1 MVDITKLRQEQEK
14 YSKKVVIKDDFDK
27 IETIAGCDQAFIG
40 NKVVS
45 EIVVLNAKTL
55 EILEKKYAITDVRIP
70 YIPTFIFFREGPAIL
85 EAYNKLDIKP
95 DVLMMDSFGILHPQ
109 RIGMASHV
117 GIILDIP
124 TIGVSRS
131 LLCGIVNGDDI
142 YVDKELRGKK
152 ILTRAHANPLYVS
165 PGHKITLKT
174 AVELVKA
181 STKDPHKL
189 PEPLHIAH
197 RLVKKVVHRLQDK
210 PAGKPAVEQQKEIN
224 DFDDEVID
232 IKDIDSDKEDI

>member
-1 MVDITKLRQEQEK
+1 MVDINKLRQEQIK
-14 YSKKVVIKDDFDK
+14 YAKKVVIKDEFDK

-55 EILEKKYAITDVRIP
+55 EVLEKKYAITDVKVP

-109 RIGMASHV
+109 RIGMASHI

-131 LLCGIVNGDDI
+131 LICGTVKGEDVYI
-142 YVDKELRGKK
+142 DKELMGKK
-152 ILTRAHANPLYVS
+152 LLTKEFANPLYIS

-174 AVELVKA
+174 AVELVK
-181 STKDPHKL
+181 STTKEPHKL

-197 RLVKKVVHRLQDK
+197 RMVKKVVHRLQEK
-210 PAGKPAVEQQKEIN
+210 QAGRVPIEQQKEIK

-232 IKDIDSDKEDI
+232 IKDIDSEKED